1 METDQLIYFELD
13 EASGGLLTGKLESKG
28 QKIFKQKVRC
38 LDLGEVPEGR

>member
-13 EASGGLLTGKLESKG
+13 EASGGLLTGELENKG